1 MRIYT
6 KTGDRGETGLLGGVR
21 VPKSHRRVEAYGAV
35 DELNAFLGVVRAS
48 LDGEIG
54 GLLAEIQRDLFTIG
68 AHLADVRREGKRST
82 KEDLPEER
90 IAHLEAVID
99 RYGETLPPLRT
110 FILPGGTREGALLHL
125 ARTICRRAERRI
137 VALDREERVSP
148 VILAYMNRLSDL
160 LFVLARA
167 VNRQAGVEE
176 IPW

>member
-35 DELNAFLGVVRAS
+35 DELNAFLGLVRAT

-68 AHLADVRREGKRST
+68 AQLADVRREGKRSAR
-82 KEDLPEER
+82 EDLPEER

-99 RYGETLPPLRT
+99 RYEETLPPLRA

-125 ARTICRRAERRI
+125 VRTVCRRAERRI
-137 VALDREERVSP
+137 VALDREEQVSP
-148 VILAYMNRLSDL
+148 VILAYLNRLSDL